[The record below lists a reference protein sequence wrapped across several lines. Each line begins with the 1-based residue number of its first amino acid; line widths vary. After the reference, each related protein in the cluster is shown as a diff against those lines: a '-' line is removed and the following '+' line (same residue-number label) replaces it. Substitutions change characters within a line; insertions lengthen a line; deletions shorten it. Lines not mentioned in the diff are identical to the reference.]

1 MHRVLRSV
9 VVGLCVACAPTK
21 ESVRAEPTSP
31 GEPPPPS
38 PVTPR
43 EYLPLEALDD
53 ARSGPLELVGIGG
66 WPGTFRRLTC
76 VYRNARVIVIDE
88 RCSTPREPNG
98 LMVHVVSP
106 GRGRVSVFAEAG
118 GPIGAATRA
127 AYTSFGVVSREPR
140 PAPATLSLSARYD
153 DVIAYESVPAGRG
166 PPECLARAPSG
177 APSCSKGS
185 TINPGAFAATVQPFL
200 NEPPAAWF
208 ELVRTLVTLRQTAHA
223 SISLSAFS
231 PAQLAAWS
239 ASWARDQDLTVDEDH
254 VARVG
259 NTEGLTA
266 STVMTADGGAFIAGT
281 KAHQGA
287 TIPFLVRVD
296 ARGRQVWS
304 VPLPERGFVSY
315 EAVSVLATPDDGA
328 VVLAQGYPNPAWK
341 AVHRVLKLDGKG
353 AVRWQW
359 IGRGKDKHQVPQI
372 VTGQLT
378 TGSTVVL
385 RGLIQLVA
393 DGDVHAWTG
402 ALDTTG
408 KLVRDEVGP
417 VLPDHGASVR

>member
-1 MHRVLRSV
+1 MQSV
-9 VVGLCVACAPTK
+9 VAGLYVGCASSHT
-21 ESVRAEPTSP
+21 VRAEPPSP
-31 GEPPPPS
+31 GAAA
-38 PVTPR
+38 PVQVVPR
-43 EYLPLEALDD
+43 EAYLPLEAISD
-53 ARSGPLELVGIGG
+53 ARSGPLEVVGVGG

-88 RCSTPREPNG
+88 RCSNPREPTG
-98 LMVHVVSP
+98 LLVHVVSP
-106 GRGRVSVFAEAG
+106 GRGRASIFAEAG
-118 GPIGAATRA
+118 VPIGAATRA
-127 AYTSFGVVSREPR
+127 AYTMFGVVSRAPR
-140 PAPATLSLSARYD
+140 AAPATLTLTARYD
-153 DVIAYESVPAGRG
+153 DVIASESVPPGKG

-177 APSCSKGS
+177 AVSCSKGS
-185 TINPGAFAATVQPFL
+185 TLTPADFGATVQPFL

-208 ELVRTLVTLRQTAHA
+208 ELVRTLLTLRQTAHA
-223 SISLSAFS
+223 SISLGAFS

-239 ASWARDQDLTVDEDH
+239 ASWARDQDLTVDEDN

-266 STVMTADGGAFIAGT
+266 STVLTADGGAFIAGT

-287 TIPFLVRVD
+287 TVPFLVRVD
-296 ARGRQVWS
+296 GHGRQVWS
-304 VPLPERGFVSY
+304 VPLPEKGFVSY
-315 EAVSVLATPDDGA
+315 EDVSVLATPDDGA

-341 AVHRVLKLDGKG
+341 AVHRVIKLDGKG

-359 IGRGKDKHQVPQI
+359 IGRGKNTHQVPQI

-378 TGSTVVL
+378 GATVVL

-402 ALDTTG
+402 ALDTNG

-417 VLPDHGASVR
+417 VLADHGASLR